1 MIAVDLHIHSG
12 LSPCADNNMT
22 PNNII
27 NMARVKG
34 LDAIAITDHNST
46 KNLKSFT
53 EVAKKNN
60 IICIP
65 GVEVT
70 TREEVHILAYFNQ
83 ISKAAKFQE
92 ILDDT
97 LPKIKN
103 KTNIFGNQYVF
114 DDEDNILYDYNT
126 LLISGI
132 KLNLKETI
140 DEIIR
145 IGGTPIPAHIDR
157 NSYSILSNLGFIPPD
172 LQIKTVE
179 ITQKCDFNALLKKY
193 PILAN
198 YRRIIN
204 SDAHSLGD
212 ILERQFFIDMAGG
225 DIRHILLNI

>member
-70 TREEVHILAYFNQ
+70 TREEVHILAYFDQ